1 MSKEDYIPS
10 VVLCPVFYLTF
21 RQTVI
26 FIKREKIN
34 EHHTEK
40 SQCCTAQHHRSNQE
54 HQDRSHCEINEFQ
67 SVEDVIT
74 KANSTLVEND
84 GRRQKLTMAL
94 YNIRALVGTAN
105 TASGI
110 DTALAK
116 AAFIDKRIGQLEELA
131 KATEITALDV
141 IKGKLDKIRNDKS
154 ESTRSRIYGYSDTV
168 TTGVLGLEQIAQ
180 AKAEVLS
187 LKKQKQKINDEV
199 LELNIKTEIPLTEDV
214 VAVLQAEALI

>member
-1 MSKEDYIPS
+1 MNITLRKANAVQHSITEAIKNIKID
-10 VVLCPVFYLTF
+10 LT
-21 RQTVI
+21 V
-26 FIKREKIN
+26 
-34 EHHTEK
+34 
-40 SQCCTAQHHRSNQE
+40 
-54 HQDRSHCEINEFQ
+54 EINEFQ

-84 GRRQKLTMAL
+84 SRRQKLTMAL
-94 YNIRALVGTAN
+94 YNVRALVGTAN
-105 TASGI
+105 SASGI

-180 AKAEVLS
+180 AKGEVLS

-199 LELNIKTEIPLTEDV
+199 LELNIKTEIPLSEDV
-214 VAVLQAEALI
+214 VATLQAEGLI